1 MTPTPTLATTRGSHP
16 FALPPMRTTVIALA
30 LLLTGCGGSPQATA
44 PTAPAVPASPTAV
57 APPAAAPAAPAP
69 VPQTPASEPVA
80 DLADDHWGV
89 LALAGA
95 SMLNERP
102 DKACELIRRAAQNRA
117 SSPAPQPGSEALAAN
132 MGAEALQ
139 IHGARCGVR

>member
-1 MTPTPTLATTRGSHP
+1 
-16 FALPPMRTTVIALA
+16 MRTTVIALA

-44 PTAPAVPASPTAV
+44 PSVPASPTAV
-57 APPAAAPAAPAP
+57 VPPTAAPVA
-69 VPQTPASEPVA
+69 QTPAPAPVA